1 MAKLSTA
8 GRKKIPTGSF
18 AVVQHQDG
26 KTIKKF
32 PVNDLPRA
40 RNALARVANRSPQLK
55 AKVHAKVAAKFP
67 ALAKRS
73 EAIKG
78 SAKHNGAVGY

>member
-1 MAKLSTA
+1 MAELNA
-8 GRKKIPTGSF
+8 AARKKIPTGSF

-32 PVNDLPRA
+32 PVNDMPHA

-73 EAIKG
+73 MAIKG
-78 SAKHNGAVGY
+78 AAKHNSPKGY